1 MSTLTDFQRTRGL
14 ESGILLR
21 SQVNPSSTS
30 FVPSIVSHPRSQE
43 SASSLSAWSNP
54 RGYQGASELF
64 GALYPLR
71 TVLAQRPLVEIA
83 PSWAGPEDVFRE
95 FQKRSAQTQTAR
107 GEDDVSNATA
117 TFTAM
122 ELNPLQHDVHRTT
135 AGASVLPGD
144 SPKVRI
150 HPLNDE
156 AVGAYLSH
164 HPVAR
169 AVLGEAIQV
178 LPEFFDAPVD
188 IVLDVPPDYEGEHTQ
203 HLYVRIQTSE
213 DVDQALARKDRFN
226 EEWWWQRMTE
236 APQTMH
242 FTLEFVE

>member
-1 MSTLTDFQRTRGL
+1 MSIPTDFQRTRGL

-21 SQVNPSSTS
+21 SQINPSATS
-30 FVPSIVSHPRSQE
+30 FAPSVVSHPRSQE

-83 PSWAGPEDVFRE
+83 PSWAGLEDVFRE
-95 FQKRSAQTQTAR
+95 FQKRSAQTAR

-122 ELNPLQHDVHRTT
+122 DLNPLQHDVHRTT

-144 SPKVRI
+144 SPTVRI
-150 HPLNDE
+150 HHLNDE
-156 AVGAYLSH
+156 AVGAYLSQ

-188 IVLDVPPDYEGEHTQ
+188 IVLDVPPDYEGEHIQ

-213 DVDQALARKDRFN
+213 DVEQALARKDRFD
-226 EEWWWQRMTE
+226 EEWWWQRMTD
-236 APQTMH
+236 APPTLH
-242 FTLEFVE
+242 FVLAFVE